1 MGQDYRTLQ
10 DAPSADGT
18 DANSVEAQNAAA
30 IKSTFAPKVT
40 YNPLVETARSAGQ
53 GATFGMLDELEA
65 ALRTGSISN
74 EEYTKLRDQLR
85 GQQKQFGEDFPA
97 VKTPVELAGGFA
109 VPIGIMGKVV
119 APLAQET
126 RALITG
132 GEGLGGQVLR
142 TTAAGMTTGAL
153 SGYGYAEKDAGTE
166 AAKGAIFGG
175 VLGGTVPIVI
185 DKAGT
190 IIKNVLNSAG
200 IGDQATAA
208 SKMLASYMQKDNLT
222 PQEAQQAL
230 DELKRL
236 GVPNPVIADLGAN
249 LKNLAYNA
257 YIVQSKAKGATENF
271 LESRLIDQPNNIVK
285 GLVEKAGLAKDVNG
299 YEYLNALAESQ
310 ALKAS
315 AAYPKAYS
323 LAIDARPFRTYI
335 DRPVFVEAYK
345 EAQKRA
351 AVKGETLPDLDAIR
365 NAQSVPTDILHKI
378 KIGLDGL
385 IEKETDAVTTK
396 VTGYGRDLINVKNE
410 FNDKIKALN
419 NDYKLANAEFADASR
434 IRSSFEMGQKYQ
446 NLDTK
451 EAVANLKKMNNDE
464 KEAFRLGLMANINQR
479 VGDFKG
485 GDFTRQIFKSDN
497 QKLLIRNAFTDTV
510 DANGKVI
517 KSAQDAYTDFSQYIK
532 GLEQQSKTAKKIIG
546 GSPSGER
553 IASTDQAR
561 ELAGIAESAATGN
574 VFGLMKAA
582 GSSLLARAKGIS
594 SESSE
599 MLQKKLFSAD
609 PIEQRA
615 ILSEL
620 NRRAK
625 MPKTGLLS
633 GAAGV
638 GTATGIIGD

>member
-1 MGQDYRTLQ
+1 
-10 DAPSADGT
+10 
-18 DANSVEAQNAAA
+18 
-30 IKSTFAPKVT
+30 
-40 YNPLVETARSAGQ
+40 LV
-53 GATFGMLDELEA
+53 
-65 ALRTGSISN
+65 
-74 EEYTKLRDQLR
+74 
-85 GQQKQFGEDFPA
+85 
-97 VKTPVELAGGFA
+97 
-109 VPIGIMGKVV
+109 
-119 APLAQET
+119 
-126 RALITG
+126 TG

-142 TTAAGMTTGAL
+142 TTGAGMATGAL
-153 SGYGYAEKDAGTE
+153 AGYGYAEKDAGTE

-230 DELKRL
+230 DELRRI

-257 YIVQSKAKGATENF
+257 YVVQSKAKGSTEKF
-271 LESRLIDQPNNIVK
+271 LESRLIDQPNDIVK

-315 AAYPKAYS
+315 KAYPKAYS
-323 LAIDARPFRTYI
+323 MDVSTQPFRTYV
-335 DRPVFVEAYK
+335 DRPVFVKAYE

-351 AVKGETLPDLDAIR
+351 SVYGTPLPDLDAIR
-365 NAQSVPTDILHKI
+365 NAQSVPTDILHQI
-378 KIGLDGL
+378 KIGLDRV
-385 IEKETDAVTTK
+385 IDKETDAVTGK
-396 VTGYGRDLINVKNE
+396 VSGYGRDVINVKNE
-410 FNDKIKALN
+410 FNDKIKAIN
-419 NDYKLANAEFADASR
+419 PDYAKANAEFADASR
-434 IRSSFEMGQKYQ
+434 IKNSFEMGQKYQ
-446 NLDTK
+446 TLDP
-451 EAVANLKKMNNDE
+451 KKAASKIKAMNPDE
-464 KEAFRLGLMANINQR
+464 KEAFRLGMMADINDR
-479 VGDFKG
+479 VGNFKG
-485 GDFTRQIFKSDN
+485 GDFSRQIFKSDN
-497 QKLLIRNAFTDTV
+497 QKLLLRYAFD
-510 DANGKVI
+510 DQAKYNE
-517 KSAQDAYTDFSQYIK
+517 FSQYVK
-532 GLEQQSKTAKKIIG
+532 GLTEQSKTAKKIIG
-546 GSPSGER
+546 GSPTGER
-553 IASTDQAR
+553 MASTDQAR
-561 ELAGIAESAATGN
+561 ELAGMAQSAASGD

-615 ILSEL
+615 ILAEL

-625 MPKTGLLS
+625 APRTGLLS

-638 GTATGIIGD
+638 GTATGILGD

>member
-1 MGQDYRTLQ
+1 MATDYTTL
-10 DAPSADGT
+10 PLAD
-18 DANSVEAQNAAA
+18 DVQASNIKA
-30 IKSTFAPKVT
+30 IQSTFAPKVT
-40 YNPLVETARSAGQ
+40 YNPAVEAVRSVGQ

-97 VKTPVELAGGFA
+97 VKTPAELAGGFA
-109 VPIGIMGKVV
+109 VPVGIMGKVV

-142 TTAAGMTTGAL
+142 TTGAGMATGAL
-153 SGYGYAEKDAGTE
+153 AGYGYAEKDAGTE

-208 SKMLASYMQKDNLT
+208 SKMLGSYMQKDNLT

-230 DELKRL
+230 DELRRI

-249 LKNLAYNA
+249 LKNLAYSA
-257 YIVQSKAKGATENF
+257 YVVQSKAKGNTEKF
-271 LESRLIDQPNNIVK
+271 LEGRLIDQPNDIVQ
-285 GLVEKAGLAKDVNG
+285 GLVQKAGLAKDVNG

-310 ALKAS
+310 SLKAS
-315 AAYPKAYS
+315 QAYPKAYS
-323 LAIDARPFRTYI
+323 MDVSTQPFRTYV
-335 DRPVFVEAYK
+335 DRPVFVKAYE

-351 AVKGETLPDLDAIR
+351 SVYGTPLPDLDAIR
-365 NAQSVPTDILHKI
+365 NAQSVPTDILHQI
-378 KIGLDGL
+378 KIGLDRV
-385 IEKETDAVTTK
+385 IDKETDAVTGK
-396 VTGYGRDLINVKNE
+396 VSGYGRDVINVKNE
-410 FNDKIKALN
+410 FNDKIKAIN
-419 NDYKLANAEFADASR
+419 PDYAKANAEFADASR
-434 IRSSFEMGQKYQ
+434 IKNSFEMGQKYQ
-446 NLDTK
+446 QLDPK
-451 EAVANLKKMNNDE
+451 EAAANIKKMNPDE
-464 KEAFRLGLMANINQR
+464 KEAFRLGMMADINDR
-479 VGDFKG
+479 VGNFKG
-485 GDFTRQIFKSDN
+485 GDFSRQIFKSDN
-497 QKLLIRNAFTDTV
+497 QKLLVRYAFD
-510 DANGKVI
+510 D
-517 KSAQDAYTDFSQYIK
+517 QQAYNDFSQYVK
-532 GLEQQSKTAKKIIG
+532 GLTEQSKTAKKILG
-546 GSPSGER
+546 GSPTGER
-553 IASTDQAR
+553 LSSQEQAGQLGQIAQ
-561 ELAGIAESAATGN
+561 SAASGD
-574 VFGLMKAA
+574 VFGIMKAA
-582 GSSLLARAKGIS
+582 GSSLLSRAKGIS
-594 SESSE
+594 SETSE
-599 MLQKKLFSAD
+599 MLQKKLFNAD

>member
-1 MGQDYRTLQ
+1 MATDYTTL
-10 DAPSADGT
+10 PLAD
-18 DANSVEAQNAAA
+18 DVQASNIKA
-30 IKSTFAPKVT
+30 IQSTFAPKFP
-40 YNPLVETARSAGQ
+40 YNPAVEAVRSVGQ

-97 VKTPVELAGGFA
+97 VKTPAELAGGFT

-142 TTAAGMTTGAL
+142 TTGAGMATGAL
-153 SGYGYAEKDAGTE
+153 AGYGYAEKDAGTE

-190 IIKNVLNSAG
+190 MIKNVLNSAG

-208 SKMLASYMQKDNLT
+208 SKMLGSYMQKDNLT

-230 DELKRL
+230 DELRRI

-257 YIVQSKAKGATENF
+257 YVVQSKAKGSTEKF
-271 LESRLIDQPNNIVK
+271 LESRLIDQPNDIVK

-315 AAYPKAYS
+315 QAYPKAYS
-323 LAIDARPFRTYI
+323 MDVSTQPFRTYV
-335 DRPVFVEAYK
+335 DRPVFVDAYK

-351 AVKGETLPDLDAIR
+351 SVYGTPLPDLDAIR
-365 NAQSVPTDILHKI
+365 NAQSVPTDILHQI
-378 KIGLDGL
+378 KIGLDRV
-385 IEKETDAVTTK
+385 IDKETDAVTGK
-396 VTGYGRDLINVKNE
+396 VSGYGRDVINVKNE
-410 FNDKIKALN
+410 FNDKIKAIN
-419 NDYKLANAEFADASR
+419 PDYAKANAEFADASR
-434 IRSSFEMGQKYQ
+434 IKNSFEMGQKYQ
-446 NLDTK
+446 QLDPK
-451 EAVANLKKMNNDE
+451 EAAANIKKMNPDE
-464 KEAFRLGLMANINQR
+464 KEAFRLGMMADINDR
-479 VGDFKG
+479 VGNFKG
-485 GDFTRQIFKSDN
+485 GDFSRQIFKSDN
-497 QKLLIRNAFTDTV
+497 QKLLVRYAFD
-510 DANGKVI
+510 DQSKYNE
-517 KSAQDAYTDFSQYIK
+517 FSQYVK
-532 GLEQQSKTAKKIIG
+532 GLTEQSKTAKKIIG
-546 GSPSGER
+546 GSPTGER
-553 IASTDQAR
+553 MSSTDQAR

-582 GSSLLARAKGIS
+582 GSSLLSRAKGIS
-594 SESSE
+594 SETSE
-599 MLQKKLFSAD
+599 MLQKKLFNAD

-625 MPKTGLLS
+625 APRTGLLS

>member
-1 MGQDYRTLQ
+1 MATDYTTL
-10 DAPSADGT
+10 PLAD
-18 DANSVEAQNAAA
+18 DVEAKNTVA
-30 IKSTFAPKVT
+30 IQSTFAPKVT
-40 YNPLVETARSAGQ
+40 YNPLVETARAVGQ
-53 GATFGMLDELEA
+53 GATFGTLDELEA
-65 ALRTGSISN
+65 ALRTGSISSD
-74 EEYTKLRDQLR
+74 EYIKLRDQLR

-97 VKTPVELAGGFA
+97 VKTPAELAGGFA
-109 VPIGIMGKVV
+109 VPIGIVGKTVQTL
-119 APLAQET
+119 APEV
-126 RALITG
+126 RALVTG

-153 SGYGYAEKDAGTE
+153 AGYGYAEKDAGTE

-249 LKNLAYNA
+249 LKSLAYNA

-315 AAYPKAYS
+315 VAYPKAYS

-419 NDYKLANAEFADASR
+419 NDYRLANAEFADASR

-464 KEAFRLGLMANINQR
+464 KEAFRLGVMANINKR

-517 KSAQDAYTDFSQYIK
+517 KSAQDAYTDFSKYVK
-532 GLEQQSKTAKKIIG
+532 SLEEQSKTYKKVIG

-561 ELAGIAESAATGN
+561 ELAGMAQSAASGD

-615 ILSEL
+615 ILAEL

-625 MPKTGLLS
+625 APRTGLLS

-638 GTATGIIGD
+638 GTATGILGD

>member
-1 MGQDYRTLQ
+1 MATDYTTL
-10 DAPSADGT
+10 PLAD
-18 DANSVEAQNAAA
+18 DVQASNIKA
-30 IKSTFAPKVT
+30 IQSTFAPKVT
-40 YNPLVETARSAGQ
+40 YNPAVEAVRSVGQ

-97 VKTPVELAGGFA
+97 VKTPAELAGGFA

-142 TTAAGMTTGAL
+142 TTGAGMATGAL
-153 SGYGYAEKDAGTE
+153 AGYGYAEKDAGTE

-208 SKMLASYMQKDNLT
+208 SKMLGSYMQKDNLT

-230 DELKRL
+230 DELRRI

-257 YIVQSKAKGATENF
+257 YVVQSKAKGSTEKF
-271 LESRLIDQPNNIVK
+271 LESRLIDQPNDIVK

-315 AAYPKAYS
+315 QAYPKAYS
-323 LAIDARPFRTYI
+323 MDVSTQPFRTYV
-335 DRPVFVEAYK
+335 DRPVFVDAYK

-351 AVKGETLPDLDAIR
+351 SVYGTPLPDLDAIR
-365 NAQSVPTDILHKI
+365 NAQSVPTDILHQI
-378 KIGLDGL
+378 KIGLDRV
-385 IEKETDAVTTK
+385 IDKETDAVTGK
-396 VTGYGRDLINVKNE
+396 VSGYGRDVINVKNE
-410 FNDKIKALN
+410 FNDKIKAIN
-419 NDYKLANAEFADASR
+419 PDYAKANAEFADASR
-434 IRSSFEMGQKYQ
+434 IKNSFEMGQKYQ
-446 NLDTK
+446 QLDPK
-451 EAVANLKKMNNDE
+451 EAAANIKKMNPDE
-464 KEAFRLGLMANINQR
+464 KEAFRLGMMADINDR
-479 VGDFKG
+479 VGNFKG
-485 GDFTRQIFKSDN
+485 GDFSRQIFKSDN
-497 QKLLIRNAFTDTV
+497 QKLLVRYAFD
-510 DANGKVI
+510 DQSKYNE
-517 KSAQDAYTDFSQYIK
+517 FSQYVK
-532 GLEQQSKTAKKIIG
+532 GLTEQSKTAKKIIG
-546 GSPSGER
+546 GSPTGER
-553 IASTDQAR
+553 MSSTDQAR

-582 GSSLLARAKGIS
+582 GSSLLSRAKGIS
-594 SESSE
+594 SETSE
-599 MLQKKLFSAD
+599 MLQKKLFNAD